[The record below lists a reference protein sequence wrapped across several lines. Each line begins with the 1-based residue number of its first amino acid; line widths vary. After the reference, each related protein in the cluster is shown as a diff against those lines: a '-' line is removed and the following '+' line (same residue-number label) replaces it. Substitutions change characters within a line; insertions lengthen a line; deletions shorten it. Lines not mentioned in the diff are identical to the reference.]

1 MTNDA
6 GPASG
11 DTTAATGPDSW
22 PAIARGARLHF
33 VSGKGGTGK
42 TTVAAALAIAL
53 ASGGKKVLLVECEGR
68 QGLARLLDQP
78 PLPPTDQLVVNAPN
92 DGEVWALSIDIEYA
106 LLEYL
111 DMFYNLGF
119 ASKAIRKVGA
129 IDFVTTVAPG
139 LRDVVITGKIKER
152 VIAADKAG
160 RQLYDYIVVDSPPT
174 GRIGNFLD
182 VTSAMSDL
190 AKTGPIRNQSEGVV
204 KLLHSDQTVI
214 HLCTLLEA
222 MPIQETAEAVD
233 ELVGKDLNIGA
244 IFVNRE
250 RPDYLP
256 AADLDEVAEGHI
268 DSARVAAELAEAG
281 LDAAGDDLDG
291 LMTETVDYAV
301 GVQAQQVAAA
311 QLDDIDA
318 AKIALPDVD
327 DTIDLGALFTLAR
340 ALEEAG
346 V

>member
-1 MTNDA
+1 MTTDA
-6 GPASG
+6 S
-11 DTTAATGPDSW
+11 TAATASGTW
-22 PAIARGARLHF
+22 PESAKKARLHF

-42 TTVAAALAIAL
+42 TTVAAALAVAL
-53 ASGGKKVLLVECEGR
+53 AAKGKKVLLVECEGR
-68 QGLARLLDQP
+68 QGLARLLDQA
-78 PLPPTDQLVVNAPN
+78 PLPPTDEKVVATAN

-152 VIAADKAG
+152 VIATDKSG
-160 RQLYDYIVVDSPPT
+160 KLLYDYIVVDSPPT

-204 KLLHSDQTVI
+204 KLLHSPETAV

-222 MPIQETAEAVD
+222 MPIQETVEAVTELEAKDLRMGVVFVNRVRPQYLTDAALDDVAEGKLDGPRLRKELESAGVTVSDDDLAGLTTEAVD
-233 ELVGKDLNIGA
+233 
-244 IFVNRE
+244 
-250 RPDYLP
+250 
-256 AADLDEVAEGHI
+256 
-268 DSARVAAELAEAG
+268 
-281 LDAAGDDLDG
+281 
-291 LMTETVDYAV
+291 YAT

-311 QLDDIDA
+311 QLDEIDCP
-318 AKIALPDVD
+318 KIDLPEID
-327 DTIDLGALFTLAR
+327 DNVDLGALFDLAR